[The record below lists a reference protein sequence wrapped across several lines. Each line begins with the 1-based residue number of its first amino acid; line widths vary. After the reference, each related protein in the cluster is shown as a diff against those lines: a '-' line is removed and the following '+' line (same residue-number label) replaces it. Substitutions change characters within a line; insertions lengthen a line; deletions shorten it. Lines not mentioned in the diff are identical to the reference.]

1 MLEVSRFDYV
11 SFSFSLEKINLN
23 SCRVSLLLYM
33 VCLNI
38 VFITNLE
45 IYYSKYIIMDLFQEN

>member
-23 SCRVSLLLYM
+23 SCRVSSYCYTWC
-33 VCLNI
+33 V
-38 VFITNLE
+38 
-45 IYYSKYIIMDLFQEN
+45 